1 IEDLLTPD
9 TCVCRTDDGRLVE
22 GETPPPEFG
31 GLLTRPEPPKPLCS
45 ERVMVVLGKHAGQVG
60 RILERE
66 PERGRAL
73 VQLGRDTAAPQVL
86 PLPYDSIC
94 HYLGGGD
101 DD

>member
-1 IEDLLTPD
+1 GLREASL
-9 TCVCRTDDGRLVE
+9 
-22 GETPPPEFG
+22 ETVVPRG
-31 GLLTRPEPPKPLCS
+31 S
-45 ERVMVVLGKHAGQVG
+45 SDRVMVVLGEHAGKVG
-60 RILERE
+60 RILQRE

-73 VQLGRDTAAPQVL
+73 VQLGRDAAPPVL

>member
-1 IEDLLTPD
+1 EASL
-9 TCVCRTDDGRLVE
+9 
-22 GETPPPEFG
+22 ETVVPRG
-31 GLLTRPEPPKPLCS
+31 S
-45 ERVMVVLGKHAGQVG
+45 SDRVMVVLGEHAGKVSATPAPSPLPKQAPSAPEPRLPQVG

-73 VQLGRDTAAPQVL
+73 VQLGRDAAPQVL

>member
-1 IEDLLTPD
+1 IEDLLAPD

-22 GETPPPEFG
+22 GETPEG
-31 GLLTRPEPPKPLCS
+31 YLGRVLTPL
-45 ERVMVVLGKHAGQVG
+45 G

-73 VQLGRDTAAPQVL
+73 VQLGRDAAPQVL